1 MKVDAQEAPPESG
14 SAKQSPDG
22 ARFQQAL
29 QQVGPRRT
37 TPGGAPPRGTT
48 ATPRTG
54 GTPPSGAPG
63 GFSVRAPAS
72 TARATGPVLAT
83 ARGALAS
90 PENLGRT
97 RQAMHSE
104 AQRLGTVRGEAG
116 AQVQERT
123 EQRLTDLV
131 ARELA
136 RDFRAPPPPAPEA
149 RPPPGTPS
157 PPERQQG
164 ADAPVTE
171 SRAMTQGSP
180 GAASVEEVSPAS
192 RAEAALEL
200 IERIEVFVKSQRP
213 ALSLSLRGGLDATVE
228 VERTGPREVA
238 LRIQGRRGPLPSED
252 VARLRDALE
261 ARGLRLRS
269 LRAE

>member
-1 MKVDAQEAPPESG
+1 MKVDAQEAPAESG
-14 SAKQSPDG
+14 SAKQPPDG
-22 ARFQQAL
+22 ARFQKAL
-29 QQVGPRRT
+29 QRTDPRRT
-37 TPGGAPPRGTT
+37 TPGGVPPRGNT
-48 ATPRTG
+48 AASRPG
-54 GTPPSGAPG
+54 GTSLRGALSARAPG
-63 GFSVRAPAS
+63 S
-72 TARATGPVLAT
+72 TVRATGPALAT

-97 RQAMHSE
+97 RQVMHSE
-104 AQRLGTVRGEAG
+104 AQRLGSVRSEAG
-116 AQVQERT
+116 TQVQERT

-136 RDFRAPPPPAPEA
+136 RDLRTTPAPPPET
-149 RPPPGTPS
+149 RPPPGATS
-157 PPERQQG
+157 PPEPGRQG
-164 ADAPVTE
+164 ADAPVPE
-171 SRAMTQGSP
+171 SHATTTGSA
-180 GAASVEEVSPAS
+180 GAAGVEEVSPAS